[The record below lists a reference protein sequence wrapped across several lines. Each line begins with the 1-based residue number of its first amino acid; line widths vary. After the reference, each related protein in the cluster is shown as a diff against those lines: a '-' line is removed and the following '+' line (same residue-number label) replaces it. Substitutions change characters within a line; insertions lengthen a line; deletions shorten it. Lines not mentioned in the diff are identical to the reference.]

1 MSFPVEMM
9 ADRKPAATSAGTP
22 LTGLSYPRP
31 VLTLG
36 TCVQDNTNQKTT
48 ERVEDFTQQENN
60 CRILQVLINST
71 KVALKE
77 MESHCASLLEK
88 NHSLVQSI
96 KQMDLSSLMYARDV
110 LEQYNVTEKSTMS
123 MQQWNQQQVEMAKQ
137 DLKEAEE
144 MVEKQLGELQRELHE
159 LDSKL
164 QASQEKLQI
173 LRTYR
178 DKEFPG
184 NMLRIGQLQR
194 ELQEHKE
201 AQQAEKDD
209 LEKLKNTK
217 VDKMKD
223 KKESMLKS
231 TPEEKTKHFPPSSMK
246 MAAFNCIMTKEIKLH
261 KQIIKELKKD
271 ISDLLEQQ
279 LFLVESRREV
289 RQEKFADVL
298 LQRPKCTPDM
308 EIILDI
314 PLREKTII

>member
-1 MSFPVEMM
+1 MEELLAADYSRWQRTEVEEPKSVIQKPFLPTIEKLLHSTSTSEIEKR
-9 ADRKPAATSAGTP
+9 RKKVLNSLQKEKDPK
-22 LTGLSYPRP
+22 GLSYPRP

-60 CRILQVLINST
+60 CRILQ
-71 KVALKE
+71 
-77 MESHCASLLEK
+77 
-88 NHSLVQSI
+88 
-96 KQMDLSSLMYARDV
+96 
-110 LEQYNVTEKSTMS
+110 KSTMS